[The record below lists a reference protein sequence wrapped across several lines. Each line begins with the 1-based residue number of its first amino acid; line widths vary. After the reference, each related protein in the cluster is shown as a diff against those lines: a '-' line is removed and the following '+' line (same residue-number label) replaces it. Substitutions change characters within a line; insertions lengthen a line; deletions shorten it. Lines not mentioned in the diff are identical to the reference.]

1 MTDYLKKMPFTIAFI
16 DKRGNSYEDS
26 SRDLNAYISRHPPM
40 IKRLHQPKLAY
51 QILRMAAH
59 HCGMQVVRRPADS
72 RQLMSNDI
80 GINHR
85 GAMCRKAAGGGAL
98 AAADAARQPDDIAAH
113 LQTRASAFGM
123 ISAATP

>member
-59 HCGMQVVRRPADS
+59 HSGMQVVRRPADN
-72 RQLMSNDI
+72 RLKRELVYVVRRKLFKTDEALWHFINDPA
-80 GINHR
+80 NLNSVR
-85 GAMCRKAAGGGAL
+85 
-98 AAADAARQPDDIAAH
+98 
-113 LQTRASAFGM
+113 
-123 ISAATP
+123 